1 VDCCWVARDFEMM
14 YAEVVVNTPIRRQA
28 ILDLEEEGPEG
39 EYSPLGLTFHY
50 SIPPPLQEKV
60 AVGQLIQVPFG
71 PRRLQGIVVGL
82 TDWAPVLETRDI
94 EGIVDPEPVLTRV
107 QIELARW
114 MSNYYLAPLVQCF
127 RLMLPPGLE
136 RRAVLTVE
144 LGESADQRISERLTR
159 EQRVVIEFLRRQ
171 GKQRVRDLA
180 RALKLEDPRPLI
192 DQLARRGIV
201 VKRWELEKPRVRPK
215 RARFVRLVAD
225 EERIAQAIPR
235 LGHSSKQADVLAFLA
250 ASDDPLPAL
259 SDVCAHVGCSEAPVR
274 ALAEKGLVQITDKR
288 TLVASLLSPR
298 AINEVI
304 AHDLRRAPK
313 QAAALA
319 LLRDQPGPV
328 EVSQFC
334 RDTGCSP
341 STLRELERK
350 GYIQRFD
357 EQPVVILRASPDQVR
372 EEIVKLRGAQ
382 KQVKVLNFLQ
392 QQEEP
397 VWISWVYAETGCDLN
412 TLKDLAAHGLISLEE
427 EEVWRDPLEGR
438 EFVPDVPPRL
448 TPDQEAVWKVIKEVI
463 KQVCP
468 TETTKGDK
476 SPSSISLLQQASYG
490 QPGDLSPGEASLPL
504 LLHGVTGSGKT
515 EIYLRALAAVLERGK
530 QAIVLVPEISLTP
543 QTIRRFAAR
552 FPGRIAIIHSRL
564 SLGERYDTWRRI
576 RAGEVDVV
584 IGPRSALFA
593 PLSRLGLIIMD
604 EEHEGSYK
612 QEKTPRYHAREV
624 AVKLAE
630 LTGAVVI
637 LGSAT
642 PDVVSYY
649 RAQRGEY
656 TLLRLPKRIMGHRRR
671 IEEQRARYHIS
682 GIKYR
687 VLGEGYEE
695 TLYADL
701 PPVRIVDMREELKA
715 GNREI
720 FSRALQGALHETLD
734 RNQQAILFLNRRGAA
749 TFVMCR
755 DCGHVLRC
763 RRCEVPLIYHLYRN
777 GRRASEPQL
786 VCHHCNQHE
795 PAPQFCPQCGSK
807 RIKFFGIGTQ
817 KVEATVQRLF
827 PQARTLRWDR
837 DTTGGKWSHE
847 TFLRSFIEHQA
858 DVLIGTQMIAK
869 GLDLPL
875 VTLVGVV
882 AADTALHLPDF
893 WASERTFQLLTQV
906 AGRAGRSILGGQVI
920 IQTYTPEHYAIQAAS
935 RHDYEGFYERELAFR
950 REHGYPPFAKL
961 AKLVY
966 VHSNAK
972 RCQEEAERL
981 RRILDNRI
989 ARLGLAGVDLIGP
1002 APCFFS
1008 RLRGKYRW
1016 QIVVRASDPQAL
1028 LRDVVLPRGW
1038 RVDIDPVSTL

>member
-1 VDCCWVARDFEMM
+1 MI
-14 YAEVVVNTPIRRQA
+14 YAEVVVNTTIRRK
-28 ILDLEEEGPEG
+28 IISGLEEGPQG
-39 EYSPLGLTFHY
+39 KDSPLGLTFHY
-50 SIPPPLQEKV
+50 SIPAPLRDEV
-60 AVGQLIQVPFG
+60 AIGQLIQVPFG

-82 TDWAPVLETRDI
+82 TDSAPVFDTRDI
-94 EGIVDPEPVLTRV
+94 EEIVDPEPVV
-107 QIELARW
+107 SPAQIELARW
-114 MSNYYLAPLVQCF
+114 MSGYYLAPLIDCL

-136 RRAVLTVE
+136 QRAVLTVE
-144 LGESADQRISERLTR
+144 LSESANQRISESANQRISESANQQISESANERISENLTR
-159 EQRVVIEFLRRQ
+159 EQRVVIEFLRRE
-171 GKQRVRDLA
+171 GKQRVKDLA
-180 RALKLEDPRPLI
+180 RSLKMDDPFPII
-192 DQLARRGIV
+192 DQLARRGVII
-201 VKRWELEKPRVRPK
+201 KRSELEKPRVRPK
-215 RARFVRLVAD
+215 RARFVRLVAN
-225 EERIAQAIPR
+225 EERIAQAIPQ
-235 LGHSSKQADVLAFLA
+235 LGHSSKQADVLEFL
-250 ASDDPLPAL
+250 SSSGDHLPAL
-259 SDVCAHVGCSEAPVR
+259 SDACVKVGCSEAPVR
-274 ALAEKGLVQITDKR
+274 ALAEKGLVQITERR
-288 TLVASLLSPR
+288 TLIAPLLSPR
-298 AINEVI
+298 AIVQAI
-304 AHDLRRAPK
+304 AEDLRQAPK

-319 LLRDQPGPV
+319 YLRDYPEPV
-328 EVSQFC
+328 ELSQFYT
-334 RDTGCSP
+334 DASCS
-341 STLRELERK
+341 SSVLRELERK

-357 EQPVVILRASPDQVR
+357 EEPVVILQITPDQMMGKIVELR
-372 EEIVKLRGAQ
+372 EAQ
-382 KQVKVLNFLQ
+382 KQVEVLNFLRG
-392 QQEEP
+392 EEGAI
-397 VWISWVYAETGCDLN
+397 WISWVYAETGCNLSTLRDLS
-412 TLKDLAAHGLISLEE
+412 DHGLISLEE

-438 EFVPDVPPRL
+438 EFVLDVPPKL
-448 TPDQEAVWKVIKEVI
+448 TPDQEAVWQVISQ
-463 KQVCP
+463 QV
-468 TETTKGDK
+468 TSNEGQ
-476 SPSSISLLQQASYG
+476 SPVTRHSSLVT
-490 QPGDLSPGEASLPL
+490 

-515 EIYLRALAAVLERGK
+515 EIYLRALDAVLKQGK

-552 FPGRIAIIHSRL
+552 FPGRLAIIHSQL

-576 RAGEVDVV
+576 RAGDVDVA

-593 PLSRLGLIIMD
+593 PLSRLGLIVMD

-612 QEKTPRYHAREV
+612 QEMTPRYHARQV

-630 LTGAVVI
+630 LTGAMII

-649 RAQRGEY
+649 RAQRREY
-656 TLLRLPKRIMGHRRR
+656 QLLCLPKRIMGHRRR
-671 IEEQRARYHIS
+671 IEEQRARYQVS
-682 GIKYR
+682 GIRYQA
-687 VLGEGYEE
+687 LGEGYEE
-695 TLYADL
+695 TLYTNL

-720 FSRALQGALHETLD
+720 FSHDLQAAMLETLD
-734 RNQQAILFLNRRGAA
+734 QDQQAILFLNRRGAA
-749 TFVMCR
+749 TFVICR

-763 RRCEVPLIYHLYRN
+763 RRCEVPLTYHIRQH
-777 GRRASEPQL
+777 GTGEPQL
-786 VCHHCNQHE
+786 VCHHCNRHE
-795 PAPQFCPQCGSK
+795 PMPQFCPNCGSR

-827 PQARTLRWDR
+827 PQARILRWDR

-847 TFLRSFIEHQA
+847 AFLQSFIEHQA

-920 IQTYTPEHYAIQAAS
+920 IQTYTPEHYAIQMAS
-935 RHDYEGFYERELAFR
+935 RHDYDGFYEKELAFR

-966 VHSNAK
+966 VHSSQK

-981 RRILDNRI
+981 HRILDNKI
-989 ARLGLAGVDLIGP
+989 ARLGLASVDLIGP
-1002 APCFFS
+1002 APCFFG

-1028 LRDVVLPRGW
+1028 LHNVVFPRGW

>member
-1 VDCCWVARDFEMM
+1 MK
-14 YAEVVVNTPIRRQA
+14 YAEVVVNVPVRRGA
-28 ILDLEEEGPEG
+28 MPEIEEEGPESK
-39 EYSPLGLTFHY
+39 YSPLGLTFHY
-50 SIPPPLQEKV
+50 SIPAPLREEV
-60 AVGQLIQVPFG
+60 AIGQLIQVPFG

-82 TDWAPVLETRDI
+82 TDRAPVSETRDI
-94 EGIVDPEPVLTRV
+94 EEIVDPEPVLSPV
-107 QIELARW
+107 QIKLACW
-114 MSNYYLAPLVQCF
+114 ISSYYLAPLIDCL

-136 RRAVLTVE
+136 RRAELIVE
-144 LGESADQRISERLTR
+144 LSESPNRRISENLTP
-159 EQRVVIEFLRRQ
+159 EQHRVIEFLRRE
-171 GKQRVRDLA
+171 GKQRVKDLA
-180 RALKLEDPRPLI
+180 RSLKMADPRSVV
-192 DQLARRGIV
+192 DQLARRGLII
-201 VKRWELEKPRVRPK
+201 KRSELEKPRVRPK
-215 RARFVRLVAD
+215 RVRFVRLIANED
-225 EERIAQAIPR
+225 KIAQAISK
-235 LGHSSKQADVLAFLA
+235 LGHSSKQANVLELLA
-250 ASDDPLPAL
+250 SSEDPLPPL
-259 SDVCAHVGCSEAPVR
+259 SDVCAKVGCSEATVR
-274 ALAEKGLVQITDKR
+274 ALAEKGLVQITEKR
-288 TLVASLLSPR
+288 TLIAPLLSPR
-298 AINEVI
+298 AIVQAI
-304 AHDLRRAPK
+304 AEDLRRAPN

-319 LLRDQPGPV
+319 FLRDRPEPI
-328 EVSQFC
+328 ELSQFY
-334 RDTGCSP
+334 RDANCS
-341 STLRELERK
+341 SSVLRELERK
-350 GYIQRFD
+350 GYVQRFD
-357 EQPVVILRASPDQVR
+357 EEPVVILRIPPDQVVSK
-372 EEIVKLRGAQ
+372 IVELRGAQ
-382 KQVKVLNFLQ
+382 KQVEVLHFLQ
-392 QQEEP
+392 GEEEAIW
-397 VWISWVYAETGCDLN
+397 VSWVYAETGCNLS
-412 TLKDLAAHGLISLEE
+412 TLRDLAAHGLISLEE
-427 EEVWRDPLEGR
+427 EEVWRDPLKGR
-438 EFVPDVPPRL
+438 EFVLDVPPKL
-448 TPDQEAVWKVIKEVI
+448 MPDQEAVWKVISQ
-463 KQVCP
+463 QVMGQRV
-468 TETTKGDK
+468 TSDEDQ
-476 SPSSISLLQQASYG
+476 SLVTRY
-490 QPGDLSPGEASLPL
+490 SLPVT

-515 EIYLRALAAVLERGK
+515 EIYLRALDAVLRQGR

-552 FPGRIAIIHSRL
+552 FPGRIAIIHSQL

-593 PLSRLGLIIMD
+593 PLPRLGLIVMD

-612 QEKTPRYHAREV
+612 QEMTPRYHARGV

-630 LTGAVVI
+630 LAGAVVI

-656 TLLRLPKRIMGHRRR
+656 KLLRLPKRIMGHRRR
-671 IEEQRARYHIS
+671 IEEQRVSYKLQVTGYKFLS
-682 GIKYR
+682 G
-687 VLGEGYEE
+687 EAC
-695 TLYADL
+695 YADL

-720 FSRALQGALHETLD
+720 FSRALQGAMHETLD

-755 DCGHVLRC
+755 DCGHVLKC
-763 RRCEVPLIYHLYRN
+763 RRCEVPLTYHLYRN
-777 GRRASEPQL
+777 SRRASSIEEPQL
-786 VCHHCNQHE
+786 VCHHCNRHD
-795 PAPQFCPQCGSK
+795 PVPQVCPNCGSK

-817 KVEATVQRLF
+817 KVEATVQKLF

-847 TFLRSFIEHQA
+847 AFLQSFIEHQA

-920 IQTYTPEHYAIQAAS
+920 IQTYTPEHYSVQMAS
-935 RHDYEGFYERELAFR
+935 RHDYDGFYEKELAFR
-950 REHGYPPFAKL
+950 REHGYPPFTSL

-966 VHSNAK
+966 VHSNQK

-981 RRILDNRI
+981 HRILDNKI

-1002 APCFFS
+1002 APCFFG

-1028 LRDVVLPRGW
+1028 LRDMVFPPGW

>member
-1 VDCCWVARDFEMM
+1 MK
-14 YAEVVVNTPIRRQA
+14 YAEVVVNVPVRRGA
-28 ILDLEEEGPEG
+28 MPEIEEEGLNI

-50 SIPPPLQEKV
+50 SVPPPLREKV

-71 PRRLQGIVVGL
+71 PRCLQGIVVGL

-94 EGIVDPEPVLTRV
+94 EEIVDPEPVVSPV

-114 MSNYYLAPLVQCF
+114 LSSYYLAPLVHCL

-144 LGESADQRISERLTR
+144 LRADAPTPRDLTR
-159 EQRVVIEFLRRQ
+159 EQRVVIEFLRRE

-180 RALKLEDPRPLI
+180 RALKLVDPRPVV
-192 DQLARRGIV
+192 DQLARRGIII
-201 VKRWELEKPRVRPK
+201 KRSELEKPRVRPK
-215 RARFVRLVAD
+215 RARFVRLTASN
-225 EERIAQAIPR
+225 ESTAQAIPR
-235 LGHSSKQADVLAFLA
+235 LGHSSKQADVLEFLA
-250 ASDDPLPAL
+250 GSDEPLPTL
-259 SDVCAHVGCSEAPVR
+259 SDVCAKVGCSEAPVR
-274 ALAEKGLVQITDKR
+274 SLAEKGLVQITDKR
-288 TLVASLLSPR
+288 TLVAPLLSPR
-298 AINEVI
+298 ASDQVI
-304 AHDLRRAPK
+304 ADDLRRAPR

-319 LLRDQPGPV
+319 LLRDQPEPV
-328 EVSQFC
+328 ELSQFY
-334 RDTGCSP
+334 RDTDCS
-341 STLRELERK
+341 SSVLRELERK
-350 GYIQRFD
+350 GCVQRFY
-357 EQPVVILRASPDQVR
+357 EQPVVILRASPHQVMN
-372 EEIVKLRGAQ
+372 EIVELRGAQ
-382 KQVKVLNFLQ
+382 KQVAVLNFLRALPPSVPPKIGG
-392 QQEEP
+392 EGGAI
-397 VWISWVYAETGCDLN
+397 WISWVYAETGCDLS
-412 TLKDLAAHGLISLEE
+412 TLRDLADHGLISLEE

-438 EFVPDVPPRL
+438 EFVPDVPPKL
-448 TPDQEAVWKVIKEVI
+448 TPDQEAVWEAIRQ
-463 KQVCP
+463 QVMRQRVMSN
-468 TETTKGDK
+468 EGQ
-476 SPSSISLLQQASYG
+476 SLVTRY
-490 QPGDLSPGEASLPL
+490 PLPVT

-515 EIYLRALAAVLERGK
+515 EIYLRALEAVLEQGK

-552 FPGRIAIIHSRL
+552 FPGRLAIIHSRL

-612 QEKTPRYHAREV
+612 QEMTPRYHAREV

-656 TLLRLPKRIMGHRRR
+656 QLLRLPKRIMGHRRR
-671 IEEQRARYHIS
+671 IEEQRARYRVS
-682 GIKYR
+682 GIRYQA
-687 VLGEGYEE
+687 LGEGYEE
-695 TLYADL
+695 TLYTDL

-720 FSRALQGALHETLD
+720 FSRALQVAMRETLD
-734 RNQQAILFLNRRGAA
+734 LSQQVILFLNRRGAA

-763 RRCEVPLIYHLYRN
+763 RRCEVPLTYHLYPR
-777 GRRASEPQL
+777 GTRASEPQL
-786 VCHHCNQHE
+786 VCHHCNRHE
-795 PAPQFCPQCGSK
+795 PVPQFCPHCGSK

-817 KVEATVQRLF
+817 KVEAIVQRLF

-847 TFLRSFIEHQA
+847 AFLQSFIEHQA

-920 IQTYTPEHYAIQAAS
+920 VQTYTPEHYAIQTSS
-935 RHDYEGFYERELAFR
+935 RHDYNGFYERELAFR
-950 REHGYPPFAKL
+950 RDHGYPPFARL

-966 VHSNAK
+966 VHSNQK
-972 RCQEEAERL
+972 RCQEETERL
-981 RRILDNRI
+981 HRILDSRI

-1002 APCFFS
+1002 APCFFG

-1028 LRDVVLPRGW
+1028 LHDVVFPGGW

>member
-1 VDCCWVARDFEMM
+1 MI
-14 YAEVVVNTPIRRQA
+14 YAEVVVNTPIRRQV
-28 ILDLEEEGPEG
+28 ISDLEEEVPESQ
-39 EYSPLGLTFHY
+39 YSPLGLTFHY
-50 SIPPPLQEKV
+50 SVPPLLREEV
-60 AVGQLIQVPFG
+60 TVGQLIQVPFG
-71 PRRLQGIVVGL
+71 SHRLQGIVVGL
-82 TDWAPVLETRDI
+82 ADRAPVAETRDI
-94 EGIVDPEPVLTRV
+94 EEIVDPEPVLSPV

-114 MSNYYLAPLVQCF
+114 ISSYYLAPLIYCL

-144 LGESADQRISERLTR
+144 LKADTPILPDLTR
-159 EQRVVIEFLRRQ
+159 EQHVVMEFLRRE

-180 RALKLEDPRPLI
+180 RSLKMADPRPVV
-192 DQLARRGIV
+192 DQLARKGLII
-201 VKRWELEKPRVRPK
+201 KRSELEKPRVGPK
-215 RARFVRLVAD
+215 RARFVCLIAD
-225 EERIAQAIPR
+225 EDKIARTIPR
-235 LGHSSKQADVLAFLA
+235 LGRSSKQADVLEFLA
-250 ASDDPLPAL
+250 RSEDPLPTL
-259 SDVCAHVGCSEAPVR
+259 SDVCAKVGCSEAPVR
-274 ALAEKGLVQITDKR
+274 ALAEKGLVQITEKH
-288 TLVASLLSPR
+288 TLIAPLLSPR
-298 AINEVI
+298 AIVQAI
-304 AHDLRRAPK
+304 AEDLRRAPK

-319 LLRDQPGPV
+319 FLRDHPEPV
-328 EVSQFC
+328 ELSQFYEGA
-334 RDTGCSP
+334 DCS
-341 STLRELERK
+341 SSVLRELERK
-350 GYIQRFD
+350 GYVQRFD
-357 EQPVVILRASPDQVR
+357 EEPVIILRVPPDEVVNK
-372 EEIVKLRGAQ
+372 IVELRGAEQ
-382 KQVKVLNFLQ
+382 QVEVLNFLQ
-392 QQEEP
+392 SEESP
-397 VWISWVYAETGCDLN
+397 IWVSWVYAETGCNLG
-412 TLKDLAAHGLISLEE
+412 TLRDLADHGLISLEE

-438 EFVPDVPPRL
+438 EFVLDVPPKL
-448 TPDQEAVWKVIKEVI
+448 TPDQEAVWKEIEKVI
-463 KQVCP
+463 
-468 TETTKGDK
+468 
-476 SPSSISLLQQASYG
+476 SQQAISNESEKLVTRY
-490 QPGDLSPGEASLPL
+490 PLSVT

-515 EIYLRALAAVLERGK
+515 EIYLRALEAVLEQGK

-552 FPGRIAIIHSRL
+552 FPGRIAILHSQL
-564 SLGERYDTWRRI
+564 SLGERYDTWRRV
-576 RAGEVDVV
+576 RAGDVDVV
-584 IGPRSALFA
+584 IGPRSALFV
-593 PLSRLGLIIMD
+593 PLHRLGLIVMD

-612 QEKTPRYHAREV
+612 QERTPRYHAREV

-630 LTGAVVI
+630 LAGAVVI

-656 TLLRLPKRIMGHRRR
+656 KLLRLPKRIMGHRRR
-671 IEEQRARYHIS
+671 IEEQRTRYQVS
-682 GIKYR
+682 GIRYQA
-687 VLGEGYEE
+687 LGEGYEE
-695 TLYADL
+695 TLYTDL

-720 FSRALQGALHETLD
+720 FSRALQGAMHETLD

-749 TFVMCR
+749 TFVICR
-755 DCGHVLRC
+755 DCGHVLKC
-763 RRCEVPLIYHLYRN
+763 RRCEVPLTYHIYRR
-777 GRRASEPQL
+777 GERASEPQL
-786 VCHHCNQHE
+786 ICHHCNRHD
-795 PAPQFCPQCGSK
+795 PVPQVCPNCGSK

-847 TFLRSFIEHQA
+847 AFLQSFIEHKA

-920 IQTYTPEHYAIQAAS
+920 IQTYTPDHYSVQMAS
-935 RHDYEGFYERELAFR
+935 RHDYDGFYEKELAFR
-950 REHGYPPFAKL
+950 REHGYPPFASL

-966 VHSNAK
+966 VHSNQK
-972 RCQEEAERL
+972 RCQEETEKL
-981 RRILDNRI
+981 HRILDNKI

-1002 APCFFS
+1002 APCFFG

-1028 LRDVVLPRGW
+1028 LHDVVFPPGW

>member
-1 VDCCWVARDFEMM
+1 
-14 YAEVVVNTPIRRQA
+14 VVI
-28 ILDLEEEGPEG
+28 
-39 EYSPLGLTFHY
+39 
-50 SIPPPLQEKV
+50 
-60 AVGQLIQVPFG
+60 GQLIQVPFRT
-71 PRRLQGIVVGL
+71 RRLQGIVVGL
-82 TDWAPVLETRDI
+82 TDKAPVAETRDI
-94 EGIVDPEPVLTRV
+94 EEIVDPEPVLSPV

-114 MSNYYLAPLVQCF
+114 ISGYYLAPLINCL

-136 RRAVLTVE
+136 RRAELTVE
-144 LGESADQRISERLTR
+144 LKAGASIPRNLTR
-159 EQRVVIEFLRRQ
+159 EQRVVIEFLRRE
-171 GKQRVRDLA
+171 GKQRVKDLA
-180 RALKLEDPRPLI
+180 RSLKMADPRPI
-192 DQLARRGIV
+192 VDQLARRGVII
-201 VKRWELEKPRVRPK
+201 KRSELEKPRVRPK
-215 RARFVRLVAD
+215 RARFIRLTAD
-225 EERIAQAIPR
+225 EERIVRALSR
-235 LGHSSKQADVLAFLA
+235 LGHPSKQADVLEFL
-250 ASDDPLPAL
+250 SRSEDPLPAL
-259 SDVCAHVGCSEAPVR
+259 SDVCAKVGCSEAPIR
-274 ALAEKGLVQITDKR
+274 ALAQKGLVQITEKR
-288 TLVASLLSPR
+288 TLVAPLLSPK
-298 AINEVI
+298 AIDQAI
-304 AHDLRRAPK
+304 ADLRQAPK

-319 LLRDQPGPV
+319 FLRDQPKPV
-328 EVSQFC
+328 ELSRFYRNVK
-334 RDTGCSP
+334 CS
-341 STLRELERK
+341 SSVLQKLERK
-350 GYIQRFD
+350 GYVQRFD
-357 EQPVVILRASPDQVR
+357 EEQAVILRVPPDQVVNK
-372 EEIVKLRGAQ
+372 IVELRGAQ
-382 KQVKVLNFLQ
+382 KQIEVLDFLQ
-392 QQEEP
+392 GEEGP
-397 VWISWVYAETGCDLN
+397 IWISWVYAETGCDLS
-412 TLKDLAAHGLISLEE
+412 TLRDLAAHGLITLEE
-427 EEVWRDPLEGR
+427 EEVWRDPLKGR
-438 EFVPDVPPRL
+438 EFVPDMPPKL
-448 TPDQEAVWKVIKEVI
+448 TPDQEAVWHVIKEAI
-463 KQVCP
+463 RRQ
-468 TETTKGDK
+468 GDK
-476 SPSSISLLQQASYG
+476 ETRRQGDSPPL
-490 QPGDLSPGEASLPL
+490 PLSPPL

-515 EIYLRALAAVLERGK
+515 EIYLRALGAVLEQGK

-552 FPGRIAIIHSRL
+552 FPGRIAIIHSQL

-593 PLSRLGLIIMD
+593 PLRRLGLIVMD

-612 QEKTPRYHAREV
+612 QEMTPRYHAREV
-624 AVKLAE
+624 AMKLAE
-630 LTGAVVI
+630 LTGAVII

-642 PDVVSYY
+642 PDVVSYH

-671 IEEQRARYHIS
+671 IEEQRARYQVS
-682 GIKYR
+682 EIKYQA
-687 VLGEGYEE
+687 LGEGYEE
-695 TLYADL
+695 SLYTDL

-720 FSRALQGALHETLD
+720 FSRALQEALHETLD
-734 RNQQAILFLNRRGAA
+734 NNQQAILFLNRRGAA

-755 DCGHVLRC
+755 DCGHVLKC
-763 RRCEVPLIYHLYRN
+763 RRCEVPLTYHL
-777 GRRASEPQL
+777 RRRDIEEPQL
-786 VCHHCNQHE
+786 VCHHCNRHR
-795 PAPQFCPQCGSK
+795 PVPQVCPNCGSK

-817 KVEATVQRLF
+817 KVEATVQKLF

-847 TFLRSFIEHQA
+847 VFLKSFIEHQA

-920 IQTYTPEHYAIQAAS
+920 IQTYTPEHYSIQMAS
-935 RHDYEGFYERELAFR
+935 RHDYDGFYEKELAFR

-966 VHSNAK
+966 VHSNQK
-972 RCQEEAERL
+972 RCQEEAKRL
-981 RRILDNRI
+981 YRILENKI

-1028 LRDVVLPRGW
+1028 LHDVVFPPGW

>member
-1 VDCCWVARDFEMM
+1 MV

-28 ILDLEEEGPEG
+28 IMDLEEEGPG
-39 EYSPLGLTFHY
+39 SEYSPLGLTFHY
-50 SIPPPLQEKV
+50 SVPPSLEEKV
-60 AVGQLIQVPFG
+60 AIGQLVLVPFG

-82 TDWAPVLETRDI
+82 TERAPVLETRDV
-94 EGIVDPEPVLTRV
+94 EEIVDPEPVLSPV

-114 MSNYYLAPLVQCF
+114 MSNYYLAPLIQCL

-136 RRAVLTVE
+136 QRSVLTVE
-144 LGESADQRISERLTR
+144 LSESANQRIRDTLTR
-159 EQRVVIEFLRRQ
+159 EQRVVIEFLRRE
-171 GKQRVRDLA
+171 GKQRERDLA

-192 DQLARRGIV
+192 DQLARRSIV

-215 RARFVRLVAD
+215 RARFVRLIAD
-225 EERIAQAIPR
+225 KERIAQAVPR
-235 LGHSSKQADVLAFLA
+235 LGHSSKQADVLAFLT

-259 SDVCAHVGCSEAPVR
+259 SDVCANVGCSEAPIR
-274 ALAEKGLVQITDKR
+274 ALAEKGLVQITDRR
-288 TLVASLLSPR
+288 TLIAPLLSPR
-298 AINEVI
+298 AIDEVV

-313 QAAALA
+313 QAAALSS
-319 LLRDQPGPV
+319 LRDRPGPV
-328 EVSQFC
+328 EVSQL
-334 RDTGCSP
+334 RKDIGCSP

-350 GYIQRFD
+350 GYVQRFD
-357 EQPVVILRASPDQVR
+357 EQPIVILRASPDQVR

-392 QQEEP
+392 QQEEMP
-397 VWISWVYAETGCDLN
+397 VWISWVYAETGCGLN

-438 EFVPDVPPRL
+438 KFVLDVPPRL
-448 TPDQEAVWKVIKEVI
+448 TTDQQAVWRVIERAI
-463 KQVCP
+463 EIQGQ
-468 TETTKGDK
+468 GDK
-476 SPSSISLLQQASYG
+476 ETRRQGDSPPLPLSPS
-490 QPGDLSPGEASLPL
+490 PPL

-515 EIYLRALAAVLERGK
+515 EIYLRALQAILEQGK

-552 FPGRIAIIHSRL
+552 FPGRIAIIHSQL

-612 QEKTPRYHAREV
+612 QEKAPRYHAREV

-630 LTGAVVI
+630 LTGAVVV

-671 IEEQRARYHIS
+671 IEEQRARYHVS
-682 GIKYR
+682 GIRYR
-687 VLGEGYEE
+687 ALGEGYEE
-695 TLYADL
+695 TLYTDL

-715 GNREI
+715 GNREV
-720 FSRALQGALHETLD
+720 FSRALQEALHETL
-734 RNQQAILFLNRRGAA
+734 NKHQQAILFLNRRGAA

-763 RRCEVPLIYHLYRN
+763 RRCEVPLTYHLYR
-777 GRRASEPQL
+777 GDRGASEPQL
-786 VCHHCNQHE
+786 VCHHCNRRE
-795 PAPQFCPQCGSK
+795 PVPKFCPQCGSK

-817 KVEATVQRLF
+817 KVEAAVQRLF

-875 VTLVGVV
+875 VTLVGIV

-893 WASERTFQLLTQV
+893 WSSERTFQLLTQV
-906 AGRAGRSILGGQVI
+906 AGRAGRSILGGRVI

-935 RHDYEGFYERELAFR
+935 RHDYDGFYARELAFR
-950 REHGYPPFAKL
+950 REHGYPPFARL

-966 VHSNAK
+966 VHSSAK

-1016 QIVVRASDPQAL
+1016 QIIVRASDPQAL
-1028 LRDVVLPRGW
+1028 LRDVALPRGW